1 MNKYNMNLRNLP
13 DLRFGGGG
21 GDGGGF
27 ELAEFVGSE
36 GGKGGSGA
44 ASSLVGDG
52 IEVGGAVWILLAEG
66 VGGMRGTLS
75 SGTVES
81 ARGVGDEGV
90 AGDGEATAPGGAG
103 VGPTAVVLCDP
114 GSTIASESCILGLVL
129 GSTDFESAKDLCD
142 YGQRI

>member
-1 MNKYNMNLRNLP
+1 M
-13 DLRFGGGG
+13 RFGGGG
-21 GDGGGF
+21 GGGGGF
-27 ELAEFVGSE
+27 ELAEFGGSE
-36 GGKGGSGA
+36 GGVGGVGGSGA

-75 SGTVES
+75 MGTVES

-114 GSTIASESCILGLVL
+114 GSTIASESCMLGLVL

>member
-1 MNKYNMNLRNLP
+1 MNLRNLP

-21 GDGGGF
+21 GGGGGF
-27 ELAEFVGSE
+27 ELAGLVRSEE

-44 ASSLVGDG
+44 ALGLVGEG
-52 IEVGGAVWILLAEG
+52 IEVGGAVWILLAGG
-66 VGGMRGTLS
+66 VGGIRGTLC

-81 ARGVGDEGV
+81 AIGVGEEGV

-129 GSTDFESAKDLCD
+129 GSMDFESAKDLCD
-142 YGQRI
+142 DGQRVQLKS